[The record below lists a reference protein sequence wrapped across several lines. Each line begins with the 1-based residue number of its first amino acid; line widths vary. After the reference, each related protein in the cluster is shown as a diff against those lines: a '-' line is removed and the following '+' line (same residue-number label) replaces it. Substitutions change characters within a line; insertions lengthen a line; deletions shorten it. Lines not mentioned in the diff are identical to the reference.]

1 MNPYFDQNDLKRTK
15 EKKTTKEKDN
25 AVMAENVK

>member
-15 EKKTTKEKDN
+15 EKKTKDKDN